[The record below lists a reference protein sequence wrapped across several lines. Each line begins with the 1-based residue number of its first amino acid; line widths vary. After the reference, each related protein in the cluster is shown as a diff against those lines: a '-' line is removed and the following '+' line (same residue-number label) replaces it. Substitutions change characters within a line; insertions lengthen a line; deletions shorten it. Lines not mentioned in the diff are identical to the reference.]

1 MISQRTFQ
9 VLIAGAAFF
18 VSGAARLHAQI
29 DYRIQRSNEQTAG
42 RALDANQQVGSG
54 GFNQP
59 VSGQYRFDYGL
70 RANEIITGNVSG
82 LGAFQ
87 GFSPI
92 GANNAFRIG
101 LPSAELA
108 RFRST
113 TVGLPEIQ
121 SGRLDFGP
129 GSYYDPQQIISD
141 AGVISRG
148 MNSVGGSNLSSPYR
162 RPPLP
167 FEQNMSQQFV
177 LPDSTDRRLQNN
189 TTFTPSIRQ
198 RPIAPETNTDT
209 TIPPISLP
217 RYDLAAQS
225 SLFGIPPI
233 GGDRNRPS
241 PTLPFNPLSGQPNS
255 LLSARM
261 RGGPNDQRIA
271 SDEPLGGTGIPRPP
285 LGPGEIPKPQDLQ
298 FGSTPASG
306 DLPRGPVGP
315 NGEPLAPG
323 SSNSGPVGGD
333 QYSQMLA
340 AVTAAQQSGI
350 RHIGLFARTTESNVT
365 NASDRSATGMAQSPN
380 ETDGAATQ
388 PPSPPTPSDSR
399 RAIAELASAARWSRA
414 ELDQPIRT
422 FTSAFRGQF
431 NEYMA
436 AAESALKL
444 GKYYDAAR
452 YYELANAIDGDN
464 PLPLLGRGHALA
476 AAGDYISAVGSIER
490 GIERFPQ
497 IAAFRIDLPS
507 ITGRPDAYD
516 IRRADLEKRLEGA
529 DDYRFRFLL
538 GYLELYSGLDERGL
552 RDIERAARMAPNGS
566 AIPTFYNLLT
576 GKESTPEIPASR

>member
-1 MISQRTFQ
+1 MISQRTLLSF
-9 VLIAGAAFF
+9 ITGAACLGTF
-18 VSGAARLHAQI
+18 GADLHAQI
-29 DYRIQRSNEQTAG
+29 DYRVQRSNEQTAG

-70 RANEIITGNVSG
+70 RANEIITGNVTG

-87 GFSPI
+87 GYSPI

-101 LPSAELA
+101 LPSAELS

-121 SGRLDFGP
+121 SGRLDYGP
-129 GSYYDPQQIISD
+129 GSFYDPQQTISD
-141 AGVISRG
+141 AGLITRG
-148 MNSVGGSNLSSPYR
+148 MNAVGGSNLSSPYR

-167 FEQNMSQQFV
+167 FEQNISQQFM
-177 LPDSTDRRLQNN
+177 LPDPTDRRLQNN
-189 TTFTPSIRQ
+189 TAFAPSLRQ
-198 RPIAPETNTDT
+198 RPIAPETNNDLA
-209 TIPPISLP
+209 ISPISLP

-225 SLFGIPPI
+225 SLFGAPSI
-233 GGDRNRPS
+233 GDGRNRLS
-241 PTLPFNPLSGQPNS
+241 LSLPFNPLSAPPNAI
-255 LLSARM
+255 LPARTF
-261 RGGPNDQRIA
+261 GGPNNQRIA
-271 SDEPLGGTGIPRPP
+271 SDEPLGGTGIPHRP
-285 LGPGEIPKPQDLQ
+285 LGPGEVPKPPDMEH
-298 FGSTPASG
+298 GSSPAGG
-306 DLPRGPVGP
+306 DLPQGLLGPD
-315 NGEPLAPG
+315 GEPLSPG
-323 SSNSGPVGGD
+323 TSTSGPVGGD
-333 QYSQMLA
+333 RYSQMLA
-340 AVTAAQQSGI
+340 AVSAAQQSGI
-350 RHIGLFARTTESNVT
+350 RHIGLFARTPEP
-365 NASDRSATGMAQSPN
+365 SATDATAPGAIGVTQSPGG
-380 ETDGAATQ
+380 TGDGAIQ
-388 PPSPPTPSDSR
+388 PPAQPKPSESR
-399 RAIAELASAARWSRA
+399 KAIAELASAARWSGA
-414 ELDQPIRT
+414 GLDQPIKT
-422 FTSAFRGQF
+422 FTSAYRGRF

-436 AAESALKL
+436 AAETALKQ
-444 GKYYDAAR
+444 GNYYDAAR
-452 YYELANAIDGDN
+452 YYELANSIDGDN

-566 AIPTFYNLLT
+566 AIPTFFNLLT
-576 GKESTPEIPASR
+576 GKEPTPEIPVSK